1 MQSKNTIP
9 CNDSKRLFNKYKKE
23 FEEAALSVLR
33 SGWYVLGENVKEFE
47 QEFAESI
54 SSKYCIGVD
63 NGTNAIKLGIQ
74 ALGIGEGDE
83 VLVQANTYIA
93 TVLGITS
100 NGATPV
106 FVEPNSFHNMDENDV
121 ELRITNKTKAIIVT
135 HLYGQATKMDKI
147 VNICKKH
154 NLYLLEDCAQAHYA
168 EYNGKKV
175 GTFGILGF
183 FSFYPT
189 KNIGAFGDAGAIVT
203 DNEELYQKLMM
214 LRNYGSTVRYHFEL
228 ENGSNSRLD
237 EIQAALLRVK
247 IKHAKEITDEK
258 IAIANKYLEGIK
270 NPLIKLPIVDN
281 DCSSVWHLFVLE
293 VENREE
299 FVKHM
304 LNSGV
309 KTDIHYPIPPHLS
322 VCYQCLGHK
331 CGEYPK
337 TEYLANHVV
346 DLPIF
351 NGMTQEEIQ
360 TVINAVNS
368 YGK

>member
-1 MQSKNTIP
+1 MIP

-23 FEEAALSVLR
+23 FEQVALDVLR
-33 SGWYVLGENVKEFE
+33 SGWYVLGSNVQEFE
-47 QEFAESI
+47 KEFAESI
-54 SSKYCIGVD
+54 GSKHCVGVD

-74 ALGIGEGDE
+74 ALGIGPGDE
-83 VLVQANTYIA
+83 VIVQANTYIA

-100 NGATPV
+100 NGATPI
-106 FVEPNSFHNMDENDV
+106 FVEPNEFYNMDDNEI
-121 ELRITNKTKAIIVT
+121 ELKITKKTKAIIVT

-147 VNICKKH
+147 VSLCDKY

-168 EYNGKKV
+168 EYKGKKA
-175 GTFGILGF
+175 GTFGAFGF

-203 DNEELYQKLMM
+203 DNEALYKKVMM
-214 LRNYGSTVRYHFEL
+214 LRNYGSSVRYNFEL

-237 EIQAALLRVK
+237 EIQAALLLVK
-247 IKHAKEITDEK
+247 IRHAAEITNEK
-258 IAIANKYLEGIK
+258 VFIADKYLNSIHNK
-270 NPLIKLPIVDN
+270 LVKLPKVESG
-281 DCSSVWHLFVLE
+281 CSSVWHLFVLE
-293 VENREE
+293 VEDRDR

-304 LNSGV
+304 LNHGV
-309 KTDIHYPIPPHLS
+309 KTDIHYPVPPHLS
-322 VCYQCLGHK
+322 KCYEYLNYHVGD
-331 CGEYPK
+331 YPK

-351 NGMTQEEIQ
+351 NGMTEEEIK
-360 TVINAVNS
+360 TVIEAVNS